1 MTARQEVL
9 EAARDLT
16 ARGLAPFSPLQLIE
30 ELQRRGT
37 RYEESTLRTHIVDI
51 MCVDSP
57 TERVTKYQD
66 LRRVSR
72 GRYVLVAGDRP
83 RREAEHDAA
92 GPHGATEGLASSV
105 PEWHWEG
112 HVQAVF
118 VDHLRDGGWQ
128 VVSAADTASR
138 QHGPD
143 VVARRGD
150 QELVVEVKGYPAP
163 SGSSVAT
170 QARHYLGGALLTALL
185 AWAER
190 PQAAVG
196 LVLPEVGTY
205 RRLAHRLRAPLE
217 QLELAIWFVHE
228 DGRVEHWLRGRV

>member
-1 MTARQEVL
+1 V
-9 EAARDLT
+9 
-16 ARGLAPFSPLQLIE
+16 RGLPSQ
-30 ELQRRGT
+30 
-37 RYEESTLRTHIVDI
+37 
-51 MCVDSP
+51 
-57 TERVTKYQD
+57 RVTKYED

-72 GRYVLVAGDRP
+72 GQYVLVDRP
-83 RREAEHDAA
+83 PQEAADEGVGSLPAA
-92 GPHGATEGLASSV
+92 SGLGS
-105 PEWHWEG
+105 PEREWHWEG

-118 VDHLRDGGWQ
+118 VDYLRVGGWE
-128 VVSAADTASR
+128 VISAADTASR

-150 QELVVEVKGYPAP
+150 RELVVEVKGYPA
-163 SGSSVAT
+163 SSKSSVPT

-190 PQAAVG
+190 PQDAVG

-217 QLELAIWFVHE
+217 QLELAVWFVHQ